1 VKHVLAMDYLLKMT
15 LCSDVE
21 HGAGHSGANANAAN
35 VGNRSANTKATE
47 IQCITKERESIA
59 SHLMPQR
66 NETLKTV
73 SR

>member
-1 VKHVLAMDYLLKMT
+1 MGTDYLLKMT
-15 LCSDVE
+15 LCNDVE

-35 VGNRSANTKATE
+35 VGKRSAITKAAE

-59 SHLMPQR
+59 SRLMSQR
-66 NETLKTV
+66 NETSKTV